1 MPATATE
8 ALKTS
13 LMGFFQK
20 RKFKNFL
27 NYVIDYDQENPKT
40 WKGACRMRLALHCC
54 GGQSLSSAAP
64 LLLPHNPGMDLTKV
78 PMKKLYSYWD
88 LDANSQ
94 DFAGHGMALHSDD
107 SYLDKVSPPAP
118 PPFLACVAA
127 VEECWHLTHPTL
139 PCLYLVSSLCSL
151 PWRRSRR

>member
-40 WKGACRMRLALHCC
+40 WKGACRMRLALHCTVV
-54 GGQSLSSAAP
+54 GGQSLSSA
-64 LLLPHNPGMDLTKV
+64 
-78 PMKKLYSYWD
+78 
-88 LDANSQ
+88 
-94 DFAGHGMALHSDD
+94 
-107 SYLDKVSPPAP
+107 P
-118 PPFLACVAA
+118 PPPPPIQA
-127 VEECWHLTHPTL
+127 WT
-139 PCLYLVSSLCSL
+139 
-151 PWRRSRR
+151 